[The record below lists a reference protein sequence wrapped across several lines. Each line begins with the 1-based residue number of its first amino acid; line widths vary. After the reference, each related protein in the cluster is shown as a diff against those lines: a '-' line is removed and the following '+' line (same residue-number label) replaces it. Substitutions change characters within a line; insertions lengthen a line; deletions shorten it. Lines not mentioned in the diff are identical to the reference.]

1 MGLKVEIRMPIEE
14 KYKTLY
20 EDEKATYL
28 KYKDP
33 DKASA
38 DGHEADAE
46 DYARKMVERAK
57 TRDAKKTKQS
67 KPTQKSKGGTIKKP
81 AMAYGGTANMKK
93 HMYAAGGQVTDNMK
107 GLKALAKKRPDVVKK
122 MGYNV

>member
-1 MGLKVEIRMPIEE
+1 MED

-28 KYKDP
+28 KYRDP

-46 DYARKMVERAK
+46 EYAKRMVERAK
-57 TRDAKKTKQS
+57 ARDAKKTMKTR
-67 KPTQKSKGGTIKKP
+67 PMQKAMGGAVKKP

-107 GLKALAKKRPDVVKK
+107 GLKALAKKRPDVVRK

>member
-1 MGLKVEIRMPIEE
+1 MPIE
-14 KYKTLY
+14 KRYKSLY

-46 DYARKMVERAK
+46 EYARKMVERAK
-57 TRDAKKTKQS
+57 KRDKENFY
-67 KPTQKSKGGTIKKP
+67 I
-81 AMAYGGTANMKK
+81 
-93 HMYAAGGQVTDNMK
+93 GGQSGFKWNTHSGNK
-107 GLKALAKKRPDVVKK
+107 TWIENGKVVKEK
-122 MGYNV
+122 KGKKLPPQ

>member
-1 MGLKVEIRMPIEE
+1 MGLKITITPGMEE

-46 DYARKMVERAK
+46 KYAREMVERAK
-57 TRDAKKTKQS
+57 KRDAKKAKGA
-67 KPTQKSKGGTIKKP
+67 KPTQKAKGGAVKKP

-107 GLKALAKKRPDVVKK
+107 GLKALAKKRPDVVRK

>member
-1 MGLKVEIRMPIEE
+1 MED

-28 KYKDP
+28 KYRDP

-46 DYARKMVERAK
+46 AYAKRMVERAK
-57 TRDAKKTKQS
+57 ARDAKKTM
-67 KPTQKSKGGTIKKP
+67 KPRPQRKAMGGAVKKP

-107 GLKALAKKRPDVVKK
+107 GLKALAKVRPDVVRK

>member
-1 MGLKVEIRMPIEE
+1 MED

-46 DYARKMVERAK
+46 AYAKRMVERAK
-57 TRDAKKTKQS
+57 ARDAKKTKGTR
-67 KPTQKSKGGTIKKP
+67 PMQKSMGGTIKKP
-81 AMAYGGTANMKK
+81 AMAYCGTANMKR
-93 HMYAAGGQVTDNMK
+93 HMYAGGGQVTDNMK
-107 GLKALAKKRPDVVKK
+107 GLKALAKVRPDVVRK

>member
-1 MGLKVEIRMPIEE
+1 MGLKVEIRMPIE
-14 KYKTLY
+14 KRYKSLY

-46 DYARKMVERAK
+46 E
-57 TRDAKKTKQS
+57 
-67 KPTQKSKGGTIKKP
+67 
-81 AMAYGGTANMKK
+81 
-93 HMYAAGGQVTDNMK
+93 
-107 GLKALAKKRPDVVKK
+107 
-122 MGYNV
+122 

>member
-1 MGLKVEIRMPIEE
+1 MED

-46 DYARKMVERAK
+46 DYAREMVSRAK
-57 TRDAKKTKQS
+57 KRDAKKTKGT
-67 KPTQKSKGGTIKKP
+67 KPMKKSMGGTVKKP

-93 HMYAAGGQVTDNMK
+93 HMYAAGGQVKDKMK
-107 GLKALAKKRPDVVKK
+107 GLKALAKVRPDVVKK
-122 MGYNV
+122 MGFNV